1 MAFDGVY
8 PAPKIEPTE
17 YGLLRVAKPTIPSD
31 LALREKWTR
40 GFYQMYDTQPNFV
53 RAWDETSSTSYTMSS
68 NPDSPLYQTVK
79 PIFIETE
86 EQRST
91 FGLTG
96 DDRFARTKRQLEA
109 VTQKTLEYEFW
120 NGTIALAEGL
130 PNMFLSKQTVTV
142 IGSGTAFSAKRAL
155 SLMEHYA
162 GEMSPA
168 GEHGVLHLTRDAFI
182 LMSSNSNM
190 FIHSEDDDR
199 METTTGTPV
208 VIGSGYS
215 GDGPHVNISTVAV
228 SSNTV
233 TVVTSTPHY
242 LANSESV
249 EITATVGATDF
260 GGTYTVTVSNGTT
273 FTFSKTTGNIS
284 ATAPTGVA
292 TAQMKGSDN
301 AKWVYCTGHVDVHLG
316 KVEVINERIGQGY
329 DVSGNQNDI
338 KIKGV
343 RAAAAY
349 FDPSI
354 HLAVKVDL
362 TV

>member
-17 YGLLRVAKPTIPSD
+17 YGLLRVAKPDIQSD
-31 LALREKWTR
+31 LMLRDKWTR
-40 GFYQMYDTQPNFV
+40 GFYQMYDTQPNYV
-53 RAWDETSSTSYTMSS
+53 RAWDETSSTSFTLSS

-79 PIFIETE
+79 PIFLEVE

-96 DDRFARTKRQLEA
+96 DDRFARIMRQMEA
-109 VTQKTLEYEFW
+109 ITQKTLEYEFW
-120 NGTIALAEGL
+120 NGEIALAEGL
-130 PNMFLSKQTVTV
+130 PNMFLAKPGVTV
-142 IGSGTAFSAKRAL
+142 IGGGTAYSAKRAL
-155 SLMEHYA
+155 ALMEHYA

-168 GEHGVLHLTRDAFI
+168 GEHGILHLTRDAFI

-215 GDGPHVNISTVAV
+215 GDGPHILINTIAV
-228 SSNTV
+228 SGNTV
-233 TVVTSTPHY
+233 TVVTTTDHY
-242 LANSESV
+242 FTNNESV
-249 EITATVGATDF
+249 EISAVVGVTNF
-260 GGTYTVTVSNGTT
+260 SGTYTVTRVNATT
-273 FTFSKTTGNIS
+273 FTFSKTTGDIG
-284 ATAPTGVA
+284 ATAPTGTA
-292 TAQMKGSDN
+292 TAQMKGSDST
-301 AKWVYCTGHVDVHLG
+301 KWVYCTGHVDVHLG
-316 KVEVINERIGQGY
+316 KIEVVNERLGQGY

-338 KIKGV
+338 KMKGL
-343 RAAAAY
+343 RPAAAY